1 MNDIYTWAQDL
12 YPLVKNRFD
21 LRYNSRLNVIRE
33 IAGIVK
39 QDEIDYKMEGLGGY
53 GELPV

>member
-21 LRYNSRLNVIRE
+21 LRYNSRLNIIRE
-33 IAGIVK
+33 IVGIVR
-39 QDEIDYKMEGLGGY
+39 QE
-53 GELPV
+53 